1 MQGTHTLFKKI
12 IWIGHMC
19 LSGVWCKVGSKNG
32 TQHDIYLDKNY
43 VLKNN
48 SKILYFRHYLGGGLG
63 IQLKNQHTCILN
75 NHN

>member
-1 MQGTHTLFKKI
+1 
-12 IWIGHMC
+12 MC

-48 SKILYFRHYLGGGLG
+48 SQILYFRHYLGGGG
-63 IQLKNQHTCILN
+63 
-75 NHN
+75 